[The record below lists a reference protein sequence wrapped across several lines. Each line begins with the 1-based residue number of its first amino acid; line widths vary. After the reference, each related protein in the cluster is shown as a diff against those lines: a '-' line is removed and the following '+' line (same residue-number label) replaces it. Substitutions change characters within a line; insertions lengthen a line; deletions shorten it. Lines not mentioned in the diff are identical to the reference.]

1 MEEFS
6 KHEKFMIRIHTVF
19 IMSSMVDHVS
29 DSLANESFVDFVLPL
44 AKDPV
49 PNIRF
54 NVAKLSMAIWPK
66 LNASSRS
73 TTEDMIREVAD
84 HDTDFDAKF
93 FAGKALETMREGKE

>member
-19 IMSSMVDHVS
+19 IMSSMVEHVS
-29 DSLANESFVDFVLPL
+29 DTVANDTFVNFVLPL

-54 NVAKLSMAIWPK
+54 NVAKLSMTIWPK
-66 LNASSRS
+66 LNADSRS
-73 TTEDMIREVAD
+73 KTEDMIRDVAD
-84 HDTDFDAKF
+84 TDKDFDAKY
-93 FAGKALETMREGKE
+93 FAGKALETMRE